1 MADTFLKIGTSFP
14 QGAFGPDGQPNIPS
28 QAYADYLTDYYDANP
43 MIPRADPVGY
53 VAPAP
58 KTPRDKPLS
67 NFGFNVAGDYAKDAG
82 QSFKNAVTGQGVATI
97 LPEMQ
102 FYPGGPTGAEY
113 VYGGIADAGLGAI
126 NALFAGLGAGAG
138 FVAEQIPF
146 QSESQE
152 DRLSRD
158 LLAGVEFAEQYAAPY
173 LGLFSRIGRASKV
186 ATAAAKA
193 PEVIPEQPVDIP
205 EFFSALAARE
215 REAEEFD
222 GLLNNLDNIN
232 FDEIDEAPSLLAQQP
247 DELTD
252 AELNDALA
260 ELIQEETDPEV
271 LINNALLEREATGA
285 TFTPED
291 DQLLND
297 LELTDADFSEIS
309 DASIEYNRR
318 LNERI
323 DIALDSRPEF
333 QDPSV
338 RLGVQSLRESG
349 RSADSIEAYLDAIR
363 REKGPVYQISE
374 AQYADQLRDLYER
387 NNLPIPKNDAEERA
401 ADLIIQV
408 AAGEDVTPALRRDVD
423 VDYLQANA
431 PETVFNQAKPTIQET
446 LEAERQYGVLNNI
459 SVDQET
465 DIGALTGAFGF
476 YNKYAP
482 TFSPSM
488 KAAES
493 LPQEKGAYKS
503 LKKWML
509 KNGAKAKELEWSG
522 ADEAFEG
529 RTDVTKTELIQYLN
543 ENKDLVEAER
553 KVAQGVLRSEGGDS
567 RVAVENYIENNLV
580 DRFDLL
586 RENFEEDWEYGTD
599 FESISDYVAA
609 GNYEGLD
616 QIAEFMDGVEDGAAL
631 AEKYPDG
638 WVGDYNPMNK
648 QWSIYADKDSAIE
661 ADAPDFNDMARESLQ
676 EELDE
681 MEQYDPEL
689 YGRMIFGDA
698 GASAD
703 TSELEY
709 TQYFPSGGT
718 NTTETTYQFR
728 DPTGR
733 LPDDYFTEA
742 HFGDTG
748 RDTNL
753 VAHVRTAEFPVD
765 GGGTA
770 FHVGEIQSDAAQ
782 SLREKNKQTGE
793 VKKYA
798 PRTREQEIQMGQIE
812 YLNEQLGDET
822 RGAENLLNQMVFGDD
837 VGMNTPWRRDGY
849 PEQLETYKTII
860 ADFKNKQSGIDGFEG
875 YEPDQIKSEVTFF
888 EESLGSIANMGSELD
903 AFAQYIKDVADDV
916 PPEYVEWADSYIQ
929 NIVPKIDSLSS
940 GLRRFDN
947 QDFSKTRTGAPF
959 IESTDAWVNMTLK
972 RQLMDAVESG
982 ADYITLPNPE
992 MVKKYTYGDIEG
1004 HRAFYGEIAPSNLLD
1019 IAKSYDPDAKLV
1031 GKLIETEAAVESVTA
1046 LPLTRRL
1053 VEAMMEKGVST
1064 YAVPLAVGA
1073 GAGYGALDQVGGEN
1087 GQSGS

>member
-1 MADTFLKIGTSFP
+1 MADRRFP
-14 QGAFGPDGQPNIPS
+14 ELPNVPV
-28 QAYADYLTDYYDANP
+28 QHVQKAAQDYADYLNYYNANP
-43 MIPRADPVGY
+43 MVPRADDPVGY
-53 VAPAP
+53 VAPSDEQSIF
-58 KTPRDKPLS
+58 TEYNQEPLS
-67 NFGFNVAGDYAKDAG
+67 NYGFTEAEEYLRSAGK
-82 QSFKNAVTGQGVATI
+82 SFKNAVTGQGVATL

-102 FYPGGPTGAEY
+102 FYPYGPTGAEY
-113 VYGGIADAGLGAI
+113 VYGGVADAGLGI
-126 NALFAGLGAGAG
+126 FSSIVAGLSGAAG

-146 QSESQE
+146 QTEAEE
-152 DRLSRD
+152 DRFARD
-158 LLAGVEFAEQYAAPY
+158 ALGMLEFAEVQYLPLA
-173 LGLFSRIGRASKV
+173 GMFSQIGQLAKASKV
-186 ATAAAKA
+186 TTAAAKA
-193 PEVIPEQPVDIP
+193 PEIAPDLPI
-205 EFFSALAARE
+205 
-215 REAEEFD
+215 EAQEFD
-222 GLLNNLDNIN
+222 GLLDNLDNIN
-232 FDEIDEAPSLLAQQP
+232 FDEIDEAPSLSMEELGARLRAQQP

-252 AELNDALA
+252 DELNDALA

-363 REKGPVYQISE
+363 REKGPVYQISD

-408 AAGEDVTPALRRDVD
+408 AAGEDLTPSLRRGVD
-423 VDYLQANA
+423 VDYLKANA
-431 PETVFNQAKPTIQET
+431 PETVFDQAKPTIQET

-465 DIGALTGAFGF
+465 DIGALTGSFGNNS
-476 YNKYAP
+476 YIP

-553 KVAQGVLRSEGGDS
+553 KVAQGVLRSEGGDT
-567 RVAVENYIENNLV
+567 RMAVENYIENNLV

-638 WVGDYNPMNK
+638 WVQDYNFLGK
-648 QWSIYADKDSAIE
+648 RQLFIHSDKDAAIE

-709 TQYFPSGGT
+709 TKYFPSGGT

-812 YLNEQLGDET
+812 YLTEQLGDET
-822 RGAENLLNQMVFGDD
+822 RGAENLLNKMVFGDE

-849 PEQLETYKTII
+849 PEQLATYKTII

-875 YEPDQIKSEVTFF
+875 YEPDQIKSEATFF
-888 EESLGSIANMGSELD
+888 EDSLGSIANMGSELD

-940 GLRRFDN
+940 GLKRFDN

-959 IESTDAWVNMTLK
+959 IEGTDAWVNMTLK

-1019 IAKSYDPDAKLV
+1019 IAKSYDPDAQLV
-1031 GKLIETEAAVESVTA
+1031 GKVIETSAALESVTA

-1053 VEAMMEKGVST
+1053 VEAIMEKGVST

>member
-14 QGAFGPDGQPNIPS
+14 QGAFRPDGQPNIPS
-28 QAYADYLTDYYDANP
+28 QAYADYLAANP
-43 MIPRADPVGY
+43 MTPRADPVGY
-53 VAPAP
+53 VAPSEEQSIF
-58 KTPRDKPLS
+58 TEYNQEPLS
-67 NFGFNVAGDYAKDAG
+67 NYGFTEAEEYLRSAGK
-82 QSFKNAVTGQGVATI
+82 SFKNAVTGQGVATL

-102 FYPGGPTGAEY
+102 FYPYGPTGAEY
-113 VYGGIADAGLGAI
+113 VYGGVADAGLGI
-126 NALFAGLGAGAG
+126 FSSIVAGLSGAAG

-146 QSESQE
+146 QTEAEE
-152 DRLSRD
+152 DRFARD
-158 LLAGVEFAEQYAAPY
+158 ALGMLEFAEVQYLPLA
-173 LGLFSRIGRASKV
+173 GMFSQIGQLAKASKV
-186 ATAAAKA
+186 TTAAAKA
-193 PEVIPEQPVDIP
+193 PEVAPDFPI
-205 EFFSALAARE
+205 
-215 REAEEFD
+215 EAQEFD
-222 GLLNNLDNIN
+222 GLLDNLDNIN
-232 FDEIDEAPSLLAQQP
+232 FDEIDEAPSLSMEELGARLRAQQP

-252 AELNDALA
+252 DELNDALA

-297 LELTDADFSEIS
+297 LELTDADFSEI
-309 DASIEYNRR
+309 DEANASYDRIM
-318 LNERI
+318 NERI
-323 DIALDSRPEF
+323 DVALDSRPEF

-349 RSADSIEAYLDAIR
+349 SSVDQIERYLDDIR
-363 REKGPVYQISE
+363 RAKGPVYQISE
-374 AQYADQLRDLYER
+374 AEFADQLRDLYER
-387 NNLPIPKNDAEERA
+387 SNLPIPKNDAEERA

-408 AAGEDVTPALRRDVD
+408 AAGEKVTPSLRRGVD

-446 LEAERQYGVLNNI
+446 LEAERQYGILNNV
-459 SVDQET
+459 SVGQET
-465 DIGALTGAFGF
+465 DIGALTGGLRA
-476 YNKYAP
+476 YNSVPA
-482 TFSPSM
+482 FSPSM

-553 KVAQGVLRSEGGDS
+553 KVAQGVLRSEGGDT
-567 RVAVENYIENNLV
+567 RVAVENYIENNLA
-580 DRFDLL
+580 DTAYYL
-586 RENFEEDWEYGTD
+586 RENFEQDWEYSTQL
-599 FESISDYVAA
+599 ESISDYVAA
-609 GNYEGLD
+609 GDYEGLD

-638 WVGDYNPMNK
+638 WIGDYNPMNR
-648 QWSIYADKDSAIE
+648 QWSIYADKDSAIRH
-661 ADAPDFNDMARESLQ
+661 DAPDFDDMARESLR
-676 EELDE
+676 ESLDE
-681 MEQYDPEL
+681 MEQYDPEE
-689 YGRMIFGDA
+689 YGRMVFGDA

-742 HFGDTG
+742 HFGETG

-812 YLNEQLGDET
+812 YLTEQLGDET

-875 YEPDQIKSEVTFF
+875 YEPDQIKSEATFF
-888 EESLGSIANMGSELD
+888 EDSLGSIENMGSELD

>member
-1 MADTFLKIGTSFP
+1 MADERFP
-14 QGAFGPDGQPNIPS
+14 EGMFRPDGQPNIPS
-28 QAYADYLTDYYDANP
+28 QAYADYLNDFNP
-43 MIPRADPVGY
+43 LGVPVADPVGY
-53 VAPAP
+53 DINQLGGPTLPPPADSEVDVAPP
-58 KTPRDKPLS
+58 VEKSFLRGLVTNNNEEPW
-67 NFGFNVAGDYAKDAG
+67 NNYGFNEAGNYIESAVE
-82 QSFKNAVTGQGVATI
+82 SFENALTGQGVATL

-102 FYPGGPTGAEY
+102 FFPYGPTGAEKI
-113 VYGGIADAGLGAI
+113 YGGAADTVLGLFSTIVAGL
-126 NALFAGLGAGAG
+126 AGTVG
-138 FVAEQIPF
+138 FVAEQVPF
-146 QSESQE
+146 MGENSE
-152 DRLSRD
+152 DRFSRD
-158 LLAGVEFAEQYAAPY
+158 ALAMLEFGEQYAAPFS
-173 LGLFSRIGRASKV
+173 GLF
-186 ATAAAKA
+186 TAAANVAKA
-193 PEVIPEQPVDIP
+193 
-205 EFFSALAARE
+205 SKAATKASR
-215 REAEEFD
+215 
-222 GLLNNLDNIN
+222 LPMNIV
-232 FDEIDEAPSLLAQQP
+232 
-247 DELTD
+247 
-252 AELNDALA
+252 
-260 ELIQEETDPEV
+260 QEETDPEV
-271 LINNALLEREATGA
+271 LINNALLEREETGA

-297 LELTDADFSEIS
+297 LELTDADFSEI
-309 DASIEYNRR
+309 DEANASYDRR
-318 LNERI
+318 INELI

-338 RLGVQSLRESG
+338 RLGVQRRREAGS
-349 RSADSIEAYLDAIR
+349 SVSQIKLYLDGIR
-363 REKGPVYQISE
+363 RAKGPVYQISE
-374 AQYADQLRDLYER
+374 AQYADQLRDLYKR

-493 LPQEKGAYKS
+493 LPQEKGVYKS

-553 KVAQGVLRSEGGDS
+553 KIAHGVLRSEGGDT
-567 RVAVENYIENNLV
+567 RVSVENYIENNLA
-580 DRFDLL
+580 DTAYDLQE
-586 RENFEEDWEYGTD
+586 RFEEDWEYGTD
-599 FESISDYVAA
+599 FESISDYVSA

-638 WVGDYNPMNK
+638 WIGDYNPMKK
-648 QWSIYADKDSAIE
+648 QWSIYADKDAAIE

-676 EELDE
+676 EMLDD
-681 MEQYDPEL
+681 MEHYDPEE

-703 TSELEY
+703 AGKLEY
-709 TQYFPSGGT
+709 SGYFPSGGT
-718 NTTETTYQFR
+718 DTTETTYQFR

-733 LPDDYFTEA
+733 LPDDYFSEA
-742 HFGDTG
+742 HFGESG

-753 VAHVRTAEFPVD
+753 VAHARTAQFPVD

-782 SLREKNKQTGE
+782 SLRYKNKLTGE
-793 VKKYA
+793 VTRYV
-798 PRTREQEIQMGQIE
+798 PRTRDEEIQMFGFE
-812 YLNEQLGDET
+812 DLNQQLGDKV
-822 RGAENLLNQMVFGDD
+822 RGAENDLNRIVFGDD
-837 VGMNTPWRRDGY
+837 VGIGTTFRRDQY
-849 PEQLETYKTII
+849 PDKLETYKKII
-860 ADFKNKQSGIDGFEG
+860 ANFKNEWARRMDAFEG
-875 YEPDQIKSEVTFF
+875 YEPDQIEPWSTFF
-888 EESLGSIANMGSELD
+888 GESLGSIQGANSEL
-903 AFAQYIKDVADDV
+903 AEFAQYIKDVAEDV
-916 PPEYVEWADSYIQ
+916 PPEYVQWADSYMQ
-929 NIVPKIDSLSS
+929 SAPDIDVLSS
-940 GLRRFDN
+940 GLKRFNN
-947 QDFSKTRTGAPF
+947 QDFSKTKTGAPF
-959 IESTDAWVNMTLK
+959 IESTDSWVNMTLR
-972 RQLMDAVESG
+972 RQLMDAIESG

-992 MVKKYTYGDIEG
+992 MVKKYTHGELEG
-1004 HRAFYGEIAPSNLLD
+1004 HRAFYGEIAPRNLLD
-1019 IAKSYDPDAKLV
+1019 IAKSYDPDAQLV
-1031 GKLIETEAAVESVTA
+1031 GKIIETSAALEPVTA

-1053 VEAMMEKGVST
+1053 VEAIMEKGIPT
-1064 YAVPLAVGA
+1064 YAVPLAVST
-1073 GAGYGALDQVGGEN
+1073 GAGYGALDQVGGED
-1087 GQSGS
+1087 GQIGS